1 MPQPRRELVPE
12 ARVDVPKVR
21 PQGAM
26 CKVVALIFQRIE
38 RLIFNL
44 PPGASSPHEVKDVAR
59 AHPQVR
65 HPAEVL
71 DLAGAPLPVLD
82 EIDPYMGVRGI
93 QRHVIDKAE
102 AMDHTGGAVVS
113 L

>member
-1 MPQPRRELVPE
+1 MTVIVL
-12 ARVDVPKVR
+12 
-21 PQGAM
+21 
-26 CKVVALIFQRIE
+26 KVVALIFQRIE

-82 EIDPYMGVRGI
+82 EIDPYSRFAYFYWGF
-93 QRHVIDKAE
+93 
-102 AMDHTGGAVVS
+102 TN